1 MSKISKLGMGIVAFD
16 DVTHIKNMCAEIRDV
31 VDVIVVCLQNKSY
44 FGIDIEPEI
53 VTYIE
58 TLKGDGFID
67 DVMWFDGKDY
77 GNSNEA
83 PRLTETDKRNAIL
96 DKLEYEYNCS
106 HSIITDS
113 DEFYSH
119 DEFLNAKNTIDNID
133 VVATY
138 CQYINYY
145 RDYKHVLVWPY
156 KAYVPFIT
164 QSNYRFD
171 FKKGNF
177 DKPSDPTRRYVLN
190 EGDNYSVLPFSLVK
204 MHHLSWIRINIES
217 KIDNWSSKRYFQ
229 DVKGLRERIIDR
241 YNNYQNGQNAILM
254 FGTPDNEVIVNV
266 LPQQYINP
274 KYSLIDGCRNM
285 CDGN

>member
-16 DVTHIKNMCAEIRDV
+16 DVTHLKNICSEIRDL
-31 VDVIVVCLQNKSY
+31 VDIILVCLQEKSY
-44 FGIDIEPEI
+44 FGNPIEKKVVEH
-53 VTYIE
+53 IE
-58 TLKGDGFID
+58 SLKDDGFID
-67 DVMWFDGKDY
+67 DIMWFKGINY
-77 GNSNEA
+77 GESIEA

-96 DKLEYEYNCS
+96 ERLEVYHKCS
-106 HSIITDS
+106 HSFITDS

-119 DEFLNAKNTIDNID
+119 DEFVDAKDIINSHNA
-133 VVATY
+133 VSSY

-145 RDYKHVLVWPY
+145 RDYQHLLVWPY
-156 KAYVPFIT
+156 NAYVPFIT
-164 QSNYRFD
+164 ESSYRFD

-190 EGDNYSVLPFSLVK
+190 KGDQYIILPFNKIK
-204 MHHLSWIRINIES
+204 MHHLSWIRTNIET

-229 DVKGLRERIIDR
+229 NVEGLRDRIIER
-241 YNNYQNGQNAILM
+241 YKNYQNGQNAIIM

-274 KYSLIDGCRNM
+274 KYPLTEV
-285 CDGN
+285 